1 MLIEYLLLI
10 STNIIFQTSR
20 TYNARAIAKEDTM
33 KVVWTSIIVKVSWII
48 STSIGIKS
56 VFDGDIW
63 LAITYVVTGTLG
75 DYLGMIITYKNNA

>member
-1 MLIEYLLLI
+1 
-10 STNIIFQTSR
+10 
-20 TYNARAIAKEDTM
+20 M

-63 LAITYVVTGTLG
+63 LAVTYVITGTLG
-75 DYLGMIITYKNNA
+75 DYLGMIITYKKNV

>member
-1 MLIEYLLLI
+1 LFIEYLLLI
-10 STNIIFQTSR
+10 STNLIFQTSR

-63 LAITYVVTGTLG
+63 LVITYVVTGTLG